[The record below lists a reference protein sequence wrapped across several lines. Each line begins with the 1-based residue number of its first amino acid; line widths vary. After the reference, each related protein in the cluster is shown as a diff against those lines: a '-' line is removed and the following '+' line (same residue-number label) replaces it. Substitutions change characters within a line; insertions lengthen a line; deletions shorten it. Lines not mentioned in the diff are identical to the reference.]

1 MNQDYQEFI
10 NNINQYSQNDDV
22 EMSPHSEVN
31 PSHTNPHMILEQEN
45 DQNNFNLTVQ
55 NPEIEN
61 LSLNNQ
67 DKKYTN
73 KINSNDQNTINNVDL
88 PNMDYDVDT
97 IGLFAMN
104 NEDGDDKLDFYPELP
119 KVDVNRNTASY
130 REYTETSSQ
139 QQQES
144 IRVINRSK
152 TTCNTEKD
160 KQQKRITIS

>member
-55 NPEIEN
+55 NPEVEN

-73 KINSNDQNTINNVDL
+73 KINNNDQNTINNVDL

-104 NEDGDDKLDFYPELP
+104 NEDGDDKLDFYPELS

-160 KQQKRITIS
+160 K

>member
-31 PSHTNPHMILEQEN
+31 QSHTNPHMILEQEN

-55 NPEIEN
+55 NPEVEN

-104 NEDGDDKLDFYPELP
+104 NEDGDDKLDFYPELS

-160 KQQKRITIS
+160 K

>member
-10 NNINQYSQNDDV
+10 NNINQFSQNDDV

-55 NPEIEN
+55 NPEVEN

-119 KVDVNRNTASY
+119 KVDVNKNTASY

-160 KQQKRITIS
+160 K

>member
-55 NPEIEN
+55 NPEVEN

-152 TTCNTEKD
+152 TTCNTKKD
-160 KQQKRITIS
+160 K

>member
-31 PSHTNPHMILEQEN
+31 PSHTNPHMSLEQEN

-55 NPEIEN
+55 NPEVEN

-119 KVDVNRNTASY
+119 KVDVNKNTASY

-160 KQQKRITIS
+160 K

>member
-10 NNINQYSQNDDV
+10 NNINQFSQNDDV

-55 NPEIEN
+55 NPEVEN

-73 KINSNDQNTINNVDL
+73 KINNNDQNTINNVDL

-119 KVDVNRNTASY
+119 KVDVNKNTASY

-160 KQQKRITIS
+160 K

>member
-55 NPEIEN
+55 NPEVEN

-73 KINSNDQNTINNVDL
+73 KINNNDQNTINNVDL

-144 IRVINRSK
+144 IRVINHSK

-160 KQQKRITIS
+160 K

>member
-55 NPEIEN
+55 NPEVEN

-73 KINSNDQNTINNVDL
+73 KNNSNDQNTINNVDL

-144 IRVINRSK
+144 IRVINHSK

-160 KQQKRITIS
+160 K

>member
-31 PSHTNPHMILEQEN
+31 PSHTNPHMILVQEN

-55 NPEIEN
+55 NPEVEK

-67 DKKYTN
+67 DKKYAN
-73 KINSNDQNTINNVDL
+73 KNNSNDQNTINNVDL

-160 KQQKRITIS
+160 K

>member
-31 PSHTNPHMILEQEN
+31 PSHTNPHMVLEQEN

-55 NPEIEN
+55 NPEVEN

-119 KVDVNRNTASY
+119 KVDVNKNTASY

-144 IRVINRSK
+144 IRVINHSK

-160 KQQKRITIS
+160 K

>member
-45 DQNNFNLTVQ
+45 NQNNFNLTVQ
-55 NPEIEN
+55 NPEVEN

-73 KINSNDQNTINNVDL
+73 KINNNDQNTINNVDL

-144 IRVINRSK
+144 IRVINHSK

-160 KQQKRITIS
+160 K

>member
-45 DQNNFNLTVQ
+45 DQNNFNLTLQ
-55 NPEIEN
+55 NPEVEN

-104 NEDGDDKLDFYPELP
+104 NEDGDDKLDFYPELS

-160 KQQKRITIS
+160 K

>member
-45 DQNNFNLTVQ
+45 NQNNFNLTVQ
-55 NPEIEN
+55 NPEVEK

-67 DKKYTN
+67 DKKYAN
-73 KINSNDQNTINNVDL
+73 KNNSNDQNTINNVDL

-104 NEDGDDKLDFYPELP
+104 NEDGDDKLDFYPELS

-160 KQQKRITIS
+160 K

>member
-1 MNQDYQEFI
+1 MNQDYQEFL
-10 NNINQYSQNDDV
+10 NSINQYSQNDDV

-55 NPEIEN
+55 NPEVEN

-73 KINSNDQNTINNVDL
+73 KINNNDQNTINNVDL

-119 KVDVNRNTASY
+119 KVDVNKNTASY

-160 KQQKRITIS
+160 K

>member
-45 DQNNFNLTVQ
+45 NQNNFNLTVQ
-55 NPEIEN
+55 NPEVEN

-67 DKKYTN
+67 DKKYIN

-160 KQQKRITIS
+160 K

>member
-55 NPEIEN
+55 NPEVEN

-119 KVDVNRNTASY
+119 KVDVNKNTASY
-130 REYTETSSQ
+130 REYTEISSQ

-160 KQQKRITIS
+160 K

>member
-55 NPEIEN
+55 NPEVEN

-119 KVDVNRNTASY
+119 KVDVNKNTASY

-144 IRVINRSK
+144 IRVINRSN

-160 KQQKRITIS
+160 K

>member
-31 PSHTNPHMILEQEN
+31 PSHTNPHMSLDQEN

-55 NPEIEN
+55 NPEVEN

-73 KINSNDQNTINNVDL
+73 KINNNDQNTINNVDL

-119 KVDVNRNTASY
+119 KVDVNKNTASY

-160 KQQKRITIS
+160 K

>member
-55 NPEIEN
+55 NPEVEN

-67 DKKYTN
+67 DKKYIN

-160 KQQKRITIS
+160 K

>member
-31 PSHTNPHMILEQEN
+31 PSHTNPHMILEREN

-55 NPEIEN
+55 NPEVEN

-104 NEDGDDKLDFYPELP
+104 NEDGDDKLDFYPELS

-160 KQQKRITIS
+160 K

>member
-1 MNQDYQEFI
+1 
-10 NNINQYSQNDDV
+10 
-22 EMSPHSEVN
+22 
-31 PSHTNPHMILEQEN
+31 
-45 DQNNFNLTVQ
+45 
-55 NPEIEN
+55 
-61 LSLNNQ
+61 
-67 DKKYTN
+67 
-73 KINSNDQNTINNVDL
+73 
-88 PNMDYDVDT
+88 MDYDVDT

-104 NEDGDDKLDFYPELP
+104 NEDGDDKLDFYPELS

-160 KQQKRITIS
+160 K

>member
-45 DQNNFNLTVQ
+45 NQNNFNLTVQ
-55 NPEIEN
+55 NPEVEN

-73 KINSNDQNTINNVDL
+73 KINNNDQNTINNVDL

-119 KVDVNRNTASY
+119 KVDVNKNTASY

-160 KQQKRITIS
+160 K

>member
-31 PSHTNPHMILEQEN
+31 PSHTNPHMSLDQEN

-55 NPEIEN
+55 NPEVEN

-119 KVDVNRNTASY
+119 KVDVNKNTASY

-160 KQQKRITIS
+160 K

>member
-31 PSHTNPHMILEQEN
+31 PSHTNPHMVLEQEN

-55 NPEIEN
+55 NPEVEN

-73 KINSNDQNTINNVDL
+73 KINNNDQNTINNVDL

-160 KQQKRITIS
+160 K

>member
-10 NNINQYSQNDDV
+10 NNINQFSQNDDV

-55 NPEIEN
+55 NPEVEK

-119 KVDVNRNTASY
+119 KVDVNKNTASY

-160 KQQKRITIS
+160 K

>member
-1 MNQDYQEFI
+1 MNQAYQEFI

-31 PSHTNPHMILEQEN
+31 PSHTNPHMSLDQEN

-55 NPEIEN
+55 NPEVEN

-160 KQQKRITIS
+160 K

>member
-31 PSHTNPHMILEQEN
+31 PSHTNPHMSLDQEN

-55 NPEIEN
+55 NPEVEN

-119 KVDVNRNTASY
+119 KVDVNKNTASY
-130 REYTETSSQ
+130 REYTEISSQ

-160 KQQKRITIS
+160 K

>member
-45 DQNNFNLTVQ
+45 NQNNFNLTVQ
-55 NPEIEN
+55 NPEVEN
-61 LSLNNQ
+61 LLLNNQ

-160 KQQKRITIS
+160 K

>member
-45 DQNNFNLTVQ
+45 NQNNFNLTVQ
-55 NPEIEN
+55 NPEVEN

-160 KQQKRITIS
+160 KQQRRITIS

>member
-45 DQNNFNLTVQ
+45 NQNNFNLTVQ
-55 NPEIEN
+55 NPEVEN

-67 DKKYTN
+67 DKKYAN
-73 KINSNDQNTINNVDL
+73 KNNSNDQNTINNVDL

-119 KVDVNRNTASY
+119 KVDVNKNTASY

-160 KQQKRITIS
+160 K

>member
-55 NPEIEN
+55 NPEVEN

-73 KINSNDQNTINNVDL
+73 KINNNDQNTINNVDL

-119 KVDVNRNTASY
+119 KVDVNKNTASY

-144 IRVINRSK
+144 ISL
-152 TTCNTEKD
+152 
-160 KQQKRITIS
+160 

>member
-1 MNQDYQEFI
+1 MNQAYQEFI

-55 NPEIEN
+55 NPEVEN

-119 KVDVNRNTASY
+119 KVDVNKNTASY

-160 KQQKRITIS
+160 K

>member
-1 MNQDYQEFI
+1 MNKDYQEFI

-55 NPEIEN
+55 NPEVEN

-119 KVDVNRNTASY
+119 KVDVNKNTASY

-160 KQQKRITIS
+160 K

>member
-45 DQNNFNLTVQ
+45 NQNNFNLTVQ
-55 NPEIEN
+55 NPEVEN

-119 KVDVNRNTASY
+119 KVDVNKNTASY

-160 KQQKRITIS
+160 K

>member
-45 DQNNFNLTVQ
+45 NQNNFNLTVQ
-55 NPEIEN
+55 NPEVEN

-88 PNMDYDVDT
+88 PNMEYDVDT

-119 KVDVNRNTASY
+119 KVDVNKNTASY
-130 REYTETSSQ
+130 REYTEISSQ

-160 KQQKRITIS
+160 K

>member
-45 DQNNFNLTVQ
+45 NQNNFNLTVQ
-55 NPEIEN
+55 NPEVEN

-73 KINSNDQNTINNVDL
+73 KNNSNDQNTINNVDL

-160 KQQKRITIS
+160 K

>member
-45 DQNNFNLTVQ
+45 NQNNFNLTVQ
-55 NPEIEN
+55 NPGVEN

-119 KVDVNRNTASY
+119 KVDVNKNTASY

-160 KQQKRITIS
+160 K

>member
-55 NPEIEN
+55 NPEVEN

-73 KINSNDQNTINNVDL
+73 KINNNDQNTINNVDL

-160 KQQKRITIS
+160 K